1 MIIWNIAWKN
11 VWRNRRRSLVVIA
24 AVTIGIISGVLL
36 IGIWL
41 GWTEQRLHDAI
52 YNEVSHVQV
61 HNNAYLKNEE
71 IDLTVKNPDE
81 ITRRLDSLQEVSGW
95 VRRTKIIAMANTPWA
110 TTGVILYGIDPE
122 KEKQV
127 TEIYKRILPGAGA
140 YLDTNNRGDI
150 LISDKTAET
159 LKLKQYIVTD
169 GIIEKLTG
177 EKIPETVL
185 TQLKEIK
192 DQRFRSPKDFREA
205 LRGVFNKKELDR
217 YGSLIMDRALDYRLK
232 NKIQITM
239 SDLNG
244 NPVQGI
250 FRVCGIYK
258 TTNTSFDQA
267 CVFVNAG
274 ELAKLYGSE
283 TILTHEIAVL
293 LKNIDDCEIV
303 KEKLGSISPDNS
315 AMTWRELAPD
325 AALMNDFMILY
336 YFIFIGIIM
345 LALAFGIIN
354 TMLMAILERTREL
367 GMLMAIGMNRKR
379 IFSMIMLET
388 IFLTIV
394 GALAGMLSGWVI
406 ISVLGRTGIQFT
418 GWGEGFEA
426 IGFAAKV
433 FPVITPDFFMY
444 TTIMVIVTAIISSIG
459 PARKALKLN
468 PVETLRT
475 E

>member
-1 MIIWNIAWKN
+1 MIIWSIAWKN
-11 VWRNRRRSLVVIA
+11 VWRSKRRSLVVIA

-36 IGIWL
+36 IGIWQ

-61 HNNAYLKNEE
+61 HNDDYLKNEE
-71 IDLTVKNPDE
+71 IDLTVKDQDG
-81 ITRRLDSLQEVSGW
+81 IIRCLDSLPDVLGW
-95 VRRTKIIAMANTPWA
+95 VKRTKIIAMANTPWA
-110 TTGVILYGIDPE
+110 NTGVILYGIDPE

-127 TEIYKRILPGAGA
+127 TEIYKKILPGAGE
-140 YLDTNNRGDI
+140 YPDINNPGDI
-150 LISDKTAET
+150 LISDKTAEV
-159 LKLKQYIVTD
+159 LKLKQYIVND
-169 GIIEKLTG
+169 GIIEELRN
-177 EKIPETVL
+177 EKIPETIL
-185 TQLKEIK
+185 TQLKDIQ
-192 DQRFRSPKDFREA
+192 DQRYRSPKDFREA
-205 LRGVFNKKELDR
+205 LKSIFTKKELDM
-217 YGSLIMDRALDYRLK
+217 YGNLIMDRALDYRIR

-239 SDLNG
+239 SDLKG

-258 TTNTSFDQA
+258 TTNSSFDQA
-267 CVFVNAG
+267 SVFVNAG
-274 ELAKLYGSE
+274 AMADLYGSGE
-283 TILTHEIAVL
+283 ILTHEIAVL
-293 LKNIDDCEIV
+293 LNNIDDADSV
-303 KEKLGSISPDNS
+303 KEKLGRISSDNS
-315 AMTWRELAPD
+315 VMTWKELAPD
-325 AALMNDFMILY
+325 AAMMNDFMIMY
-336 YFIFIGIIM
+336 YFIFVGIIM

-367 GMLMAIGMNRKR
+367 GMLMAIGMNRQK
-379 IFSMIMLET
+379 IFYMIMYET

-394 GALAGMLSGWVI
+394 GAITGMLSGWVMI
-406 ISVLGRTGIQFT
+406 RFLDKTGIQFT

-433 FPVITPDFFMY
+433 FPVVTPNFFLITI
-444 TTIMVIVTAIISSIG
+444 IMVISTAIISSIW